1 MKDNYNLG
9 TTISFLSNLEQNN
22 NREWFAEH
30 KGEYQQAWDEMIN
43 FADALLSEMQQ
54 HDQIVTPTGKK
65 SLFRIY
71 RDVRFSKNKLPY
83 KNNLGGGFRRAT
95 KFLRGGYYF
104 QIQPGNCFVAG
115 GFWGP
120 NSQDLLHIRKQIAM
134 DPDPLREVLADKDF
148 KKNFGTLEGEQL
160 KTAPK
165 GFDKE
170 DPAIDL
176 LRYKQFVIYKSFSD
190 KETKSKDF
198 HKKMAEGFVA
208 MRPFFDYM
216 TDILTTD
223 LNGEERRDLY

>member
-1 MKDNYNLG
+1 MAENYNIQ
-9 TTISFLSNLEQNN
+9 TTLSFLSELEKNN
-22 NREWFAEH
+22 NREWFTEH
-30 KGEYQQAWDEMIN
+30 KGEYLVAYDEMIT
-43 FADALLSEMQQ
+43 FADALLGEMQK
-54 HDQIVTPTGKK
+54 HDQIETASGKK

-134 DPDPLREVLADKDF
+134 DPDPLREVVSDKIFQKTFDV
-148 KKNFGTLEGEQL
+148 LEGEQL

-176 LRYKQFVIYKSFSD
+176 LRYKQFVIMHRFTAADIASNKL
-190 KETKSKDF
+190 
-198 HKKMAEGFVA
+198 HVKMANAFMA
-208 MRPFFDYM
+208 MRPFLDYM
-216 TDILTTD
+216 TEILTTD
-223 LNGEERRDLY
+223 LNGVERPDL

>member
-1 MKDNYNLG
+1 MYDLSKTLN
-9 TTISFLSNLEQNN
+9 FLSDLNQNN
-22 NREWFAEH
+22 NREWFNEH
-30 KGEYQQAWDEMIN
+30 KSEYQEAYEEMTK
-43 FADALLSEMQQ
+43 FADALLGEMLT
-54 HDQIVTPTGKK
+54 HDQIETPSGKK

-120 NSQDLLHIRKQIAM
+120 NSQDLLHIRKQIAQ
-134 DPDPLREVLADKDF
+134 DPDTLAGILGEKKF
-148 KKNFGTLEGEQL
+148 KKSFGELYGEQL

-165 GFDKE
+165 GFAKD

-176 LRYKQFVIYKSFSD
+176 LRYKQFVITKEFSD
-190 KETKSKDF
+190 ADAKKDNF
-198 HKKMAEGFVA
+198 HLLMSQGFQE

-216 TDILTTD
+216 TDILVTD
-223 LNGEERRDLY
+223 LNGEERSDL

>member
-1 MKDNYNLG
+1 MTQNYNLS
-9 TTISFLSNLEQNN
+9 TTLSFLSNLEKNN
-22 NREWFAEH
+22 NREWFTEH
-30 KGEYQQAWDEMIN
+30 KGEYQVAYDHMIT
-43 FADALLSEMQQ
+43 FADALLAEMQK
-54 HDQIVTPTGKK
+54 HDQIETASGKK

-95 KFLRGGYYF
+95 SFLRGGYYF

-134 DPDPLREVLADKDF
+134 DPEPLRDILSD
-148 KKNFGTLEGEQL
+148 KNFERTFGVLEGEQL

-176 LRYKQFVIYKSFSD
+176 LRYKQFVITHSLTAADIAS
-190 KETKSKDF
+190 SKF
-198 HKKMAEGFVA
+198 HVKMANAFIS
-208 MRPFFDYM
+208 MRPFLDYM
-216 TDILTTD
+216 TEILTTD
-223 LNGEERRDLY
+223 LNGVEREDL

>member
-1 MKDNYNLG
+1 MADDYNIQ
-9 TTISFLSNLEQNN
+9 TTLSFLSKLEKNN
-22 NREWFAEH
+22 NREWFTKH
-30 KGEYQQAWDEMIN
+30 KGEYLNAYDEMIT
-43 FADALLSEMQQ
+43 FADALLGEMQK
-54 HDQIVTPTGKK
+54 HDQIETASGKK

-120 NSQDLLHIRKQIAM
+120 NSQDLLHIRKQIM
-134 DPDPLREVLADKDF
+134 MEPDPLRNVLSD
-148 KKNFGTLEGEQL
+148 KNFQKIFSVLEGEQL

-176 LRYKQFVIYKSFSD
+176 LRYKQFVITHRFTDSEIASNK
-190 KETKSKDF
+190 F
-198 HKKMAEGFVA
+198 HIKMANAFVA
-208 MRPFFDYM
+208 MRPFLDYM
-216 TDILTTD
+216 TEILTTD
-223 LNGEERRDLY
+223 LNGVERKDL